1 MEAKPSYNPQKKS
14 LRHKHQ
20 GNKLIIHQKEIQFIN
35 TEKKY
40 SISIATQEVQI
51 QPAIFLPTRIQMVTI
66 H

>member
-20 GNKLIIHQKEIQFIN
+20 GNELIIHQKEIQFIN